1 MRAPVRLLVRLVLAA
16 GAVEVHLRQRFPRIM
31 WALTPHP
38 PAHDQPFVEPHAF
51 LDGVDAAADQLRN
64 LVRPDNGERAA

>member
-1 MRAPVRLLVRLVLAA
+1 ME
-16 GAVEVHLRQRFPRIM
+16 GHLRQRFPRIM